1 MSEYLVCTGSLRI
14 RLVIIYRPPYS
25 TNHPVTVN
33 SFIDEFSEYLETVI
47 LPNDLLCLTGDFNVH
62 VDDHN
67 DPAVCCF
74 KVGRVSFGKLGSTD
88 KDAFMDEIRNS
99 KLFQMDTDNPDEL
112 AAVFDNT
119 LRSLLDRH
127 APVKHKNTTSRPCVP
142 WMNDKIKLA
151 KRQRRKLKGNGEL
164 LKHTS
169 IYCLTVL

>member
-1 MSEYLVCTGSLRI
+1 MKF
-14 RLVIIYRPPYS
+14 VIA
-25 TNHPVTVN
+25 N
-33 SFIDEFSEYLETVI
+33 
-47 LPNDLLCLTGDFNVH
+47 
-62 VDDHN
+62 
-67 DPAVCCF
+67 
-74 KVGRVSFGKLGSTD
+74 
-88 KDAFMDEIRNS
+88 
-99 KLFQMDTDNPDEL
+99 FQMDTDNPDEL

-151 KRQRRKLKGNGEL
+151 KWQRRKLKGNGEL